1 MVKKE
6 FTYYGRRLDE
16 LKTMSLQELSAILPA
31 RARRCIKRGFT
42 PAQKSFLK
50 RIEKK
55 NNVKTH
61 CRDMIILPVMVGKT
75 VRIYNGKEYFIVL
88 ITEEMIGHYIGE
100 FSMTRK
106 RVQHSAP
113 GIGATK
119 SSASISVR

>member
-6 FTYYGRRLDE
+6 FTYYGRKLEE
-16 LKTMSLQELSAILPA
+16 LQTMSLQELAAILPA
-31 RARRCIKRGFT
+31 RARRCIRRGFT
-42 PAQKSFLK
+42 PAQKAFLK

-55 NNVKTH
+55 NNVKTQ
-61 CRDMIILPVMVGKT
+61 CRDMVILPVMVGKT
-75 VRIYNGKEYFIVL
+75 VRIHTGKEYFTVM

-106 RVQHSAP
+106 KVQHSAP